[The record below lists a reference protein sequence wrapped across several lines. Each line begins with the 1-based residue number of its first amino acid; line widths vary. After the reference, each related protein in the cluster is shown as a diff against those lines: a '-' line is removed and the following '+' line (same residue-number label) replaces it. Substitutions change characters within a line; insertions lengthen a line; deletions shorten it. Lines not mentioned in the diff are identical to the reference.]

1 MANDWSMP
9 RPGEACFGT
18 GREFE
23 IGEEFQV
30 FLYEADEG
38 YERRDYSLDFTPPAE
53 PAPVATWRT
62 RRPEP
67 STKKAPPFDREAI
80 YGFFERL
87 EDAKDPIQAQFRFVL
102 SLLLWRKKVLKL
114 DRSATEG
121 EQEIWEYTAIG
132 TGVSHRVPRP
142 ALDEDRLE
150 TLSTQLEHLLANQP
164 GQVNIDMPADLPL
177 EANHE

>member
-18 GREFE
+18 GREFAVD
-23 IGEEFQV
+23 EEFQV

-38 YERRDYSLDFTPPAE
+38 YERRDYALDFAPPDE

-62 RRPEP
+62 RRSEP
-67 STKKAPPFDREAI
+67 TTKKAPPFDREAI

-87 EDAKDPIQAQFRFVL
+87 EDVGDPIQAQFRFVL
-102 SLLLWRKKVLKL
+102 GLLLWRKKVLKL
-114 DRSATEG
+114 DRSTMDG
-121 EQEIWEYTAIG
+121 DQEIWEYTTAR

-142 ALDEDRLE
+142 ALDEERLE
-150 TLSTQLEHLLANQP
+150 TLSAQLESLLASQP
-164 GQVNIDMPADLPL
+164 GQVNMDVPANLPL
-177 EANHE
+177 EANHD